1 MDIPGSTFLP
11 LALAVIMF
19 SLGLGL
25 TVDDFLRIAR
35 RPKAFAV
42 GAISQMVAI
51 PIIAFAVAVLFRLPG
66 ELALGLMILAICPG
80 GVTSN
85 VLTKYARGDV
95 ALSISLTGIINLASV
110 ITVPFLV
117 AIFAGHYLGLD
128 AASIDVTTLGISV
141 FVISAIPVM
150 LGIMLR
156 HYADTLA
163 VSIERPLS
171 HVSLALFALVVA
183 SALIVNWTP
192 FLQNI
197 AALVPALMLFNVAL
211 LATGLAL
218 SRLFG
223 LGRSAAATISIE
235 TGIQNTALGVTVG
248 SLIAEQAG
256 GLPPFSL
263 PSGVYG
269 ITMYLVS
276 IPFVLWCR
284 GKD

>member
-1 MDIPGSTFLP
+1 MDTPGSALLP
-11 LALAVIMF
+11 LALAIIMF

-42 GAISQMVAI
+42 GVASQMLAI
-51 PIIAFAVAVLFRLPG
+51 PVVAWGVAVLFRLPA
-66 ELALGLMILAICPG
+66 ELAMGLMILAICPG

-85 VLTKYARGDV
+85 ILTKYVGGDV

-110 ITVPFLV
+110 FTVPFLV
-117 AIFAGHYLGLD
+117 AIFAGHFLGID
-128 AASIDVTTLGISV
+128 AAAIDVTTLGISV

-163 VSIERPLS
+163 AALDNYLS
-171 HVSLALFALVVA
+171 KLALALFVLVVA
-183 SALIVNWTP
+183 SAVAANWTP

-197 AALVPALMLFNVAL
+197 AALVPALVLFNVAL
-211 LATGLAL
+211 LAIGLLL
-218 SRLFG
+218 SRAFL
-223 LGRSAAATISIE
+223 LDRRAASTIAIE

-248 SLIAEQAG
+248 TLIAEQAG
-256 GLPPFSL
+256 GFPPFSL
-263 PSGVYG
+263 PSGIYG
-269 ITMYLVS
+269 ITMYLMS
-276 IPFVLWCR
+276 IPFVLWR
-284 GKD
+284 RERT